1 MISILRGGLLGKRG
15 WLLSGGC
22 SFSVKNKLKSE
33 IFNGKTFYKTKMF
46 FSAVTENLN
55 WEVLTNN
62 SVTFK
67 RWDGVKDQN
76 FNMGDS
82 LKNPIF
88 KGGSW

>member
-1 MISILRGGLLGKRG
+1 
-15 WLLSGGC
+15 
-22 SFSVKNKLKSE
+22 
-33 IFNGKTFYKTKMF
+33 MF

-76 FNMGDS
+76 FNIMEDS